1 MNQVTIGEW
10 VSIDPKRNRFRYYR
24 VSLAQDLWGRTC
36 LVKSWG
42 RIGRRPRE
50 LFHWPRSDRE
60 LKRLLQQAILRRRQ
74 RGYQLS

>member
-1 MNQVTIGEW
+1 MNWVILGEW
-10 VSIDPKRNRFRYYR
+10 TSIDSKRNRFRYYR

-50 LFHWPRSDRE
+50 LFQWPHSDRE
-60 LKRLLQQAILRRRQ
+60 LQRLLQEAILRRRR
-74 RGYQLS
+74 RGYRLS